1 MSSKVVVLAIGAL
14 LAALFISFVTLS
26 PSYKNALKAKFY
38 YETGDYETAYKLSK
52 SAYNKDIYNKL
63 AHTVMVQ
70 SEISQKYSLYIARS
84 NDYLEKIQKISKSGK
99 VSKVNLDKIRMMCN
113 IAVSDYDLLKPSNL
127 TDPDLQ
133 KEAKM
138 IRDKFLTLQ
147 KELF

>member
-70 SEISQKYSLYIARS
+70 SEISQKYAIYIARS

-99 VSKVNLDKIRMMCN
+99 VSKVNLDKIRMMCD
-113 IAVSDYDLLKPSNL
+113 IAVSDYDL
-127 TDPDLQ
+127 Q
-133 KEAKM
+133 
-138 IRDKFLTLQ
+138 F
-147 KELF
+147 

>member
-1 MSSKVVVLAIGAL
+1 MSSKVVVLSIGAL

-70 SEISQKYSLYIARS
+70 SEISQKYALYIARS
-84 NDYLEKIQKISKSGK
+84 NGYLENIQKISKSGK
-99 VSKVNLDKIRMMCN
+99 VSKVNLDKIRMMCD
-113 IAVSDYDLLKPSNL
+113 IAVSDYAELKPSNL
-127 TDPDLQ
+127 TDSDLQ
-133 KEAKM
+133 EEAKR
-138 IRDKFLTLQ
+138 IKDKFLTLQ

>member
-1 MSSKVVVLAIGAL
+1 MSSKVVVLSIGAL

-38 YETGDYETAYKLSK
+38 YEMGDYETVYKLSK
-52 SAYNKDIYNKL
+52 SAYHKDIYNKL

-70 SEISQKYSLYIARS
+70 SEISQKYALYIARS

-99 VSKVNLDKIRMMCN
+99 VSKVNLDKIRMMCD

>member
-1 MSSKVVVLAIGAL
+1 MSSKVVVLSIGAL

-70 SEISQKYSLYIARS
+70 SEISQKYALYIARS

-99 VSKVNLDKIRMMCN
+99 VSKVNLDKIRMMCD
-113 IAVSDYDLLKPSNL
+113 IAVSDY
-127 TDPDLQ
+127 DLQ

>member
-1 MSSKVVVLAIGAL
+1 MSSKVVVLSIGTL

-70 SEISQKYSLYIARS
+70 SEISQKYAIYIARS

-99 VSKVNLDKIRMMCN
+99 VSKVNLDKIRIMCD

>member
-1 MSSKVVVLAIGAL
+1 MSSKVVVLSIGTL

-70 SEISQKYSLYIARS
+70 SEISQKYAIYIARS

-99 VSKVNLDKIRMMCN
+99 VSKVNLDKIRMMCD

-127 TDPDLQ
+127 TDLDLQ

>member
-70 SEISQKYSLYIARS
+70 SEISQKYAIYIARS

-99 VSKVNLDKIRMMCN
+99 VSKANLDKIRMMCD

>member
-1 MSSKVVVLAIGAL
+1 
-14 LAALFISFVTLS
+14 
-26 PSYKNALKAKFY
+26 
-38 YETGDYETAYKLSK
+38 
-52 SAYNKDIYNKL
+52 
-63 AHTVMVQ
+63 MVQ
-70 SEISQKYSLYIARS
+70 SEISQKYALYIARS

-99 VSKVNLDKIRMMCN
+99 VSKVNLDKIRMMCD

>member
-1 MSSKVVVLAIGAL
+1 MSSKVVVLSIGVL

-70 SEISQKYSLYIARS
+70 SEISQKYALYIARS

-99 VSKVNLDKIRMMCN
+99 VSKANLDKIRMMCE

>member
-1 MSSKVVVLAIGAL
+1 MSSKTVVLSIGAL
-14 LAALFISFVTLS
+14 LAAVFISFITFS
-26 PSYKNALKAKFY
+26 PSYKNALQAKFC
-38 YETGDYETAYKLSK
+38 YEVGDYETAYKLSK

-70 SEISQKYSLYIARS
+70 SEISQKYALYIARS
-84 NDYLEKIQKISKSGK
+84 NGYLENIQKISKSGK
-99 VSKVNLDKIRMMCN
+99 VNKVDLDKIRMMCD

-127 TDPDLQ
+127 TDPSLQ
-133 KEAKM
+133 EEAKM